1 MPTFAVNMKHP
12 PESCPIFD
20 AEVRKRVKEAIG
32 EREELAGKHKI

>member
-12 PESCPIFD
+12 PESCPIFN